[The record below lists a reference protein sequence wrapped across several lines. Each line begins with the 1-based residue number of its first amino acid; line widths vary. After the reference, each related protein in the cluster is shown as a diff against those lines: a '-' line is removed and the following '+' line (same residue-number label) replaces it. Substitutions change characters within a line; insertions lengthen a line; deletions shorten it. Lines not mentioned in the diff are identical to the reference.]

1 MTDRRI
7 TPVWS
12 SQKMKE
18 GMYTLEMQAEKWVE
32 TVEFELDFDKLNI
45 ASAILS
51 NLPPNSN

>member
-1 MTDRRI
+1 M
-7 TPVWS
+7 WS

-18 GMYTLEMQAEKWVE
+18 GMYTPEMQAEKWVE
-32 TVEFELDFDKLNI
+32 TAEFELDFDKLNI